1 MKLWLEQFNS
11 TWDISKKHLE
21 DAVEADILKLSKKQ
35 MQEFN
40 IKFEKVKSQKKD
52 FSKDKMLKMLIDYL
66 KPNSEYD
73 ILLLNKRL
81 QILIHIEIKSSSTKG
96 DVSCAETERYLNIFL
111 ENSPVKSSTHNFRN
125 LRSRYESAKDQLRKG
140 QQMFE
145 NVMKPI
151 ADTLEN
157 WRYTGFV
164 AFPEIENRNELT
176 QYLKLADEDITVR
189 ILVISFKLKS
199 RFYSLCLLEVKSRMI
214 SVGGSM
220 N

>member
-1 MKLWLEQFNS
+1 MSFWSLICQEDIRAMKLWLEQFDS
-11 TWDISKKHLE
+11 TSDISKKHLE

-111 ENSPVKSSTHNFRN
+111 SS
-125 LRSRYESAKDQLRKG
+125 KK
-140 QQMFE
+140 
-145 NVMKPI
+145 
-151 ADTLEN
+151 
-157 WRYTGFV
+157 
-164 AFPEIENRNELT
+164 
-176 QYLKLADEDITVR
+176 
-189 ILVISFKLKS
+189 
-199 RFYSLCLLEVKSRMI
+199 FYSQF
-214 SVGGSM
+214 
-220 N
+220 